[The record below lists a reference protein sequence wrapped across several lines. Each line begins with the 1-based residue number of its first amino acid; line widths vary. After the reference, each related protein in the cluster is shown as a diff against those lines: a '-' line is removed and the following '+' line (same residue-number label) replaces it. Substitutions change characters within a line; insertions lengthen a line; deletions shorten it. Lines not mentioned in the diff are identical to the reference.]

1 VSVWAAVAWGAFTAS
16 SLLIGALLAGPLG
29 RATRTVGL
37 ITAFGAGTLLSAIAY
52 QLVPLSTL
60 AESFDVGL
68 AFLAGALVY
77 FVADHVID
85 SRGGSKRQAI
95 AGHEDEENSG
105 VAMFLGALLDGVPE
119 TVIVGITLALG
130 GSISVAFVVA
140 VFVSNIPEGI
150 AGSVSLQAAGLS
162 RGRIYAMWGALVLV
176 SALGAG
182 LGFALSDELP
192 HQGDDLEAFA
202 GGAMLAM
209 LANSMMPEAFK
220 HGGRMAGL
228 LTVLGYLVAAV
239 LAVADS

>member
-1 VSVWAAVAWGAFTAS
+1 VSVWEAVLWGAFTAS
-16 SLLIGALLAGPLG
+16 SLLIGALLARPLG
-29 RATRTVGL
+29 HATRTVGL

-60 AESFDVGL
+60 AGSADVGI
-68 AFLAGALVY
+68 AFLLGALVY
-77 FVADHVID
+77 FTADHVID
-85 SRGGSKRQAI
+85 NRGGSKRQAL
-95 AGHEDEENSG
+95 AGHEEEANSG
-105 VAMFLGALLDGVPE
+105 VAMFLGALLDGIPE

-130 GSISVAFVVA
+130 GSISVAFVAA
-140 VFVSNIPEGI
+140 VFISNIPEGI
-150 AGSVSLQAAGLS
+150 AGTESLKAAGFS
-162 RGRIYAMWGALVLV
+162 RGRIYAMWGALVAV
-176 SALGAG
+176 SALAAA
-182 LGFALSDELP
+182 LGFVLADELP

-220 HGGRMAGL
+220 HGGRAAGL